1 MVTKYEMGNSAFV
14 GTEHVASNTNWVKLQ
29 KANLWIHNL
38 VSVIVLVY
46 SKKKANAIKKTT

>member
-46 SKKKANAIKKTT
+46 SQKS